1 MPSWFWFILL
11 IVGLFFL
18 FRRLANWENA
28 DFIVRVG
35 PRGRVRIKGE
45 IPRFAPP
52 AVQDLV
58 ADLELPDGSRIVGLR
73 DGSAW
78 RVRVHG
84 VDSRTEQRVR
94 NVLFTRLP
102 R

>member
-11 IVGLFFL
+11 IVGLFLL
-18 FRRLANWENA
+18 FRRLARWENA

-35 PRGRVRIKGE
+35 AKGQIRIKGE

-52 AVQDLV
+52 AIRDLV
-58 ADLELPDGSRIVGLR
+58 SEVGLPKGSRIVGLR
-73 DGSAW
+73 DGGDW
-78 RVRVHG
+78 RIRVHG